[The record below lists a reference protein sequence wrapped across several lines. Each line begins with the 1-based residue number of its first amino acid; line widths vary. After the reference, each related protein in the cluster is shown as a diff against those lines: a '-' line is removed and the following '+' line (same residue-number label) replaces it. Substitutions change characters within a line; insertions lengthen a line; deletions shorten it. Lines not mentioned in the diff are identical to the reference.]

1 MTPIFGRRNSIPTPS
16 ENRTSEAT
24 PVEGLPAPD
33 ERTVPVSPAAAPSPI
48 RLPDIHEPEEL
59 WTGIDVSDEGRLP
72 PQIIRDFVLAK
83 LDPVVAA
90 HCSDSEL
97 ERMIERMIVTAA
109 DQHSVLLNSD
119 EQRVITRDLVND
131 IMGLGPFERLLHRD
145 DITDILVNG
154 AGHVYVERH
163 GKLELTDVRFR
174 SDAHVIHIA
183 HRIAASIGR
192 HVDVS
197 SPMLDARLAD
207 GSRVNVIV
215 PPVSIDGPCISIR
228 KFSRKFIGLD
238 DMIGLDSLSPQIARF
253 LDIVC
258 HCRLNIIISGGTG
271 SGKTT
276 LLGAMSRFIDKTERI
291 ITIEDSAELQL
302 QQPHVI
308 RLETRPPSLQNEG
321 QITQRDLLRNALRM
335 RPDRIIVGEVRGA
348 EAFDMLQAM
357 NTGHNGSMS
366 TVHANSPADAMSR
379 IENMVSMA
387 TANLSSKAILT
398 QMASAFHLVVQIER
412 MRDGTRRVVEISEII
427 GIQDGVITMVKLFE
441 YRYRGETEHGKLD
454 GSFESLRIRPKF
466 MPRIQYYGLAEPFLD
481 ALGIIGG

>member
-1 MTPIFGRRNSIPTPS
+1 MAPP
-16 ENRTSEAT
+16 
-24 PVEGLPAPD
+24 PA
-33 ERTVPVSPAAAPSPI
+33 PAAAPI
-48 RLPDIHEPEEL
+48 RLPPVPEPEAP
-59 WTGIDVSDEGRLP
+59 WIGIDAQREGRHP
-72 PQIIRDFVLAK
+72 PEVIRDLVLAK
-83 LDPVVAA
+83 LDPVAA
-90 HCSDSEL
+90 ARCTDIEL
-97 ERMIERMIVTAA
+97 ERMLERMIVTAA

-119 EQRVITRDLVND
+119 EQHVITRDLVND
-131 IMGLGPFERLLHRD
+131 IMGLGPLERLLHQE

-163 GKLELTDVRFR
+163 GKLELTEIRFR
-174 SDAHVIHIA
+174 SDAHVVHIA
-183 HRIAASIGR
+183 HRIAASVGR

-228 KFSRKFIGLD
+228 KFSHAFIGLE
-238 DMIGLDSLSPQIARF
+238 DMVKLDSLSPQLARF

-258 HCRLNIIISGGTG
+258 HCRLNIVISGGTG

-276 LLGAMSRFIDKTERI
+276 LLGAMSRFIDASERT
-291 ITIEDSAELQL
+291 ITIEDSAELRL

-308 RLETRPPSLQNEG
+308 RLETRPPSLQGEG
-321 QITQRDLLRNALRM
+321 EITQRDLLRNALRM

-366 TVHANSPADAMSR
+366 TVHANSPRDAMSR

-412 MRDGTRRVVEISEII
+412 MRDGTRRVTEVSEIT
-427 GIQDGVITMVKLFE
+427 GIEDGVITMVKLFE

-454 GSFESLRIRPKF
+454 GSFEPLRIRPKF
-466 MPRIQYYGLAEPFLD
+466 MPRIQYYGLAEPFLE
-481 ALGIIGG
+481 ALGLIGG

>member
-33 ERTVPVSPAAAPSPI
+33 EGTVPVSPAAAPSPI

-72 PQIIRDFVLAK
+72 
-83 LDPVVAA
+83 
-90 HCSDSEL
+90 
-97 ERMIERMIVTAA
+97 
-109 DQHSVLLNSD
+109 
-119 EQRVITRDLVND
+119 
-131 IMGLGPFERLLHRD
+131 
-145 DITDILVNG
+145 
-154 AGHVYVERH
+154 
-163 GKLELTDVRFR
+163 
-174 SDAHVIHIA
+174 
-183 HRIAASIGR
+183 
-192 HVDVS
+192 
-197 SPMLDARLAD
+197 
-207 GSRVNVIV
+207 
-215 PPVSIDGPCISIR
+215 
-228 KFSRKFIGLD
+228 
-238 DMIGLDSLSPQIARF
+238 PQIARF